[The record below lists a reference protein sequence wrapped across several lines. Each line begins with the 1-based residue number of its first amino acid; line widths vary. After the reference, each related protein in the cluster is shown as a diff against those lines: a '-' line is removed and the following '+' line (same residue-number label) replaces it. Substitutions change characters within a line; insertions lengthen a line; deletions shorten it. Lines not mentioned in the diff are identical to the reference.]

1 MPVGE
6 GEFLYVGREVKLMSD
21 FNDEKHPGGR
31 PLLFQSVEELES
43 KIQQYFDDCDARKVK
58 QLTKS
63 GDIVEVNVKRPYTL
77 SGLAC
82 YLDCSRQ
89 TLLNYAK
96 DDKFFDTVSRARRKC
111 ENYAE
116 EQLYEGN
123 DRGAKFCLLNGYG
136 WSDTQK
142 LELTGADGG
151 PVEVEVSSAELARRA
166 RELIGD

>member
-1 MPVGE
+1 MAE
-6 GEFLYVGREVKLMSD
+6 YIE
-21 FNDEKHPGGR
+21 DEARTGAGR
-31 PLLFQSVEELES
+31 PLKFTSVEELEE
-43 KIQQYFDDCDARKVK
+43 KIQQYFDECDSRVVTKVTK
-58 QLTKS
+58 Q
-63 GDIVEVNVKRPYTL
+63 GDIVDVNMPRPYTL

-82 YLDCSRQ
+82 YLDCNRQ
-89 TLLNYAK
+89 TLLNYSK
-96 DDKFFDTVSRARRKC
+96 QEKFFGTIARAKEKC
-111 ENYAE
+111 ERFAE

-166 RELIGD
+166 RELIGE